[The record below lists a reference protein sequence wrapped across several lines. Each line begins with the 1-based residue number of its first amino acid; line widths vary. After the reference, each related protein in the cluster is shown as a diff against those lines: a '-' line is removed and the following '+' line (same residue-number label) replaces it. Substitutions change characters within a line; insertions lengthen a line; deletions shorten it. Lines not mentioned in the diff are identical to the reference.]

1 MKIII
6 DEEGYLIIDS
16 VKTEI
21 KDLNAELLENIVIVL
36 LDEKCEI
43 EVKKDNPLGN
53 FFKQLKE
60 DTSEESDL
68 YKTVHEYRLKK
79 NRLKEELKQLD
90 LTYENEQ

>member
-1 MKIII
+1 M
-6 DEEGYLIIDS
+6 
-16 VKTEI
+16 
-21 KDLNAELLENIVIVL
+21 
-36 LDEKCEI
+36 
-43 EVKKDNPLGN
+43 KKDNPLGN